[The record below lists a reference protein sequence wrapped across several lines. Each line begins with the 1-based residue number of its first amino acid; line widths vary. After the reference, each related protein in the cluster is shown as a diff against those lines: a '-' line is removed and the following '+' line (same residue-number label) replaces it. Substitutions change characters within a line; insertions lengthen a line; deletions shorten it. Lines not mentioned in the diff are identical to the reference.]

1 MEDWRRVKKFWDW
14 ERWWDCDDDDDGSEE
29 SGVSCAGRVEVDAVI
44 EDDAE
49 DVDEGP
55 ATEASPASPD
65 NSEPPSLVVVEDSP
79 VVVVFSAAVSFVSSC
94 CACAT

>member
-14 ERWWDCDDDDDGSEE
+14 ERWCDWDDEGSEV
-29 SGVSCAGRVEVDAVI
+29 SGESCAGRVEVDAVI

-49 DVDEGP
+49 DVEEGP
-55 ATEASPASPD
+55 TAEASPASP
-65 NSEPPSLVVVEDSP
+65 ELTSLVVVEDP
-79 VVVVFSAAVSFVSSC
+79 PAVVVLSAAASFVSSC